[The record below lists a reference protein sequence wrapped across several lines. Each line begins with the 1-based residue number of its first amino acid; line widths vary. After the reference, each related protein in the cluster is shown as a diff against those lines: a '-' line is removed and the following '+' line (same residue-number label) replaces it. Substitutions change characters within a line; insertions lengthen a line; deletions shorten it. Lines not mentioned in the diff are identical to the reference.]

1 MSLDNGFI
9 YRVVKRG
16 SVTVD
21 GHTYKA
27 DELKAL
33 NSKKVIVMFNLRNVM
48 ELSIL
53 TMDGKFVCKAVRV

>member
-9 YRVVKRG
+9 HRVVKRG

-33 NSKKVIVMFNLRNVM
+33 NGKKVIVMFNLRNVM

-53 TMDGKFVCKAVRV
+53 TTDGKFVCKAVRV

>member
-9 YRVVKRG
+9 HRTVKRG